1 MRLNI
6 MELRHEVLPSHPHPR
21 QPRGA
26 NTWSPSTC
34 ASTVTR
40 YIPLSDLA
48 IHFAALL
55 TVITF
60 GFFIGVPVLCDLP
73 RRWHYV
79 TLVSLVITIHV
90 LVALHV
96 LASYIGG

>member
-1 MRLNI
+1 M
-6 MELRHEVLPSHPHPR
+6 
-21 QPRGA
+21 Q
-26 NTWSPSTC
+26 
-34 ASTVTR
+34 
-40 YIPLSDLA
+40 
-48 IHFAALL
+48 FAAVL

-73 RRWHYV
+73 RRWHYM
-79 TLVSLVITIHV
+79 TLVSLVVTIHV